1 MSKLLQTIPEISVA
15 GGRCP
20 LPPGDKNGDTGIPR
34 QALVGWHNQGARTV
48 FFLDEDAVN
57 GAGGNLVEI
66 SDAAH
71 KGGGRVHLIYAGAIS
86 NDERLKA
93 ALASGASQ
101 IVLDVADAT
110 DENWVRDTLKH
121 QHQRV
126 LAGVNVHGGDAVDS
140 NGNRVGD
147 LYDLINDLA
156 SYGSPSFLISENSGR
171 DHWFHKDRHV
181 LAAICESVSSPVL
194 ARGAVKHETDI
205 HALAPLG
212 SQGLEAVIVG
222 KPLVEGAFTLE
233 DAVTAAEAR
242 YDPYEWG
249 PPQP

>member
-1 MSKLLQTIPEISVA
+1 MPKLLETIPEISVA
-15 GGRCP
+15 GGRCQ
-20 LPPGDKNGDTGIPR
+20 LPPGDKNGATGTPR

-48 FFLDEDAVN
+48 FFVDEDAV
-57 GAGGNLVEI
+57 AGSGDNLAAI

-71 KGGGRVHLIYAGAIS
+71 KGGGRVHLIYSGDIS
-86 NDERLKA
+86 NEERLTA

-101 IVLDVADAT
+101 IVLEVADSSDA
-110 DENWVRDTLKH
+110 DWVRDTLKH

-126 LAGVNVHGGDAVDS
+126 LAGINIHGGDAVDRHGKS
-140 NGNRVGD
+140 VGD
-147 LYDLINDLA
+147 LYGLIDDLA
-156 SYGSPSFLISENSGR
+156 TYGSPSFVISENSGR

-181 LAAICESVSSPVL
+181 LAGICESVSAPVF

-205 HALAPLG
+205 HALVPLNP
-212 SQGLEAVIVG
+212 QGLVAVIVG
-222 KPLVEGAFTLE
+222 KPLTEGAFTLE